1 MKNNDGL
8 NGGYLS
14 HNILFKF
21 YRIIDFIGY
30 KIFRRR
36 QFKKTGNRLLFIN
49 LGLIGDLILF
59 RYVID
64 DFLKLDY
71 QVDILIQNEYKFLF
85 EDLYNVNIIT
95 VKNYK
100 DKKILLGFIKILSAL
115 INSKKKYD
123 ISCHFRGYLGTGIFS
138 TFLSRV
144 ANNSIGYG
152 TSGFGFLLNKRVEW
166 LANTHETNHILSI
179 LQVLE
184 PSYNSINVDVFDV
197 MGNNNL
203 FNKFGLIKQQ
213 YIIIHPTSQN
223 VQKNIPQAMLNC
235 TLKYLLE
242 NSSLKVVF
250 VGVINEISYVREC
263 LDNIDLSRVIIT
275 NGEIGLF
282 DVRFLVANAVLLI
295 GIDSSIAHLSS
306 ALKLP
311 KIILWHR
318 LNSFTQWKPL
328 GDNFIIINEWSNDL
342 ALVNAVRQLNKF

>member
-1 MKNNDGL
+1 MNNNDEL
-8 NGGYLS
+8 NYGYLS
-14 HNILFKF
+14 HNILYKL

-30 KIFRRR
+30 RVIRRKP
-36 QFKKTGNRLLFIN
+36 FINTGNRLLFIN

-59 RYVID
+59 RYTIG
-64 DFLKLDY
+64 DFLKFDY
-71 QVDILIQNEYKFLF
+71 KVDILIQNEYRFLF
-85 EDLYNVNIIT
+85 KDLYNVNIIT
-95 VKNYK
+95 VQNYK
-100 DKKILLGFIKILSAL
+100 DRKIVSGFFKILNAL
-115 INSKKKYD
+115 KSFKNKYD
-123 ISCHFRGYLGTGIFS
+123 TCCHFRAYLGTGILS
-138 TFLSRV
+138 ACLSRV
-144 ANNSIGYG
+144 ATNYIGYG